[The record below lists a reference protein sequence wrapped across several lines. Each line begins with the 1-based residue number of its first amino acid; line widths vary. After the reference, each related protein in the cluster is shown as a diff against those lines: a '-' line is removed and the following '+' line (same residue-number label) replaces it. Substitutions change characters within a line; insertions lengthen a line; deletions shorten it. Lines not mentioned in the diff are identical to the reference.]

1 MVKIFGK
8 AYHRCAKVVE
18 IHGFSAHAGQDL
30 LVKYAQAAKGRLKQG
45 MRVQGEPK
53 PAQALQSKLANAG
66 IAPVIYP
73 DMSQTMEF

>member
-1 MVKIFGK
+1 M
-8 AYHRCAKVVE
+8 AKL
-18 IHGFSAHAGQDL
+18 ITAAPKWSRSTASRPTPGRTCWL
-30 LVKYAQAAKGRLKQG
+30 KYAQAAKGRLKQG

-73 DMSQTMEF
+73 DMSQIMEF

>member
-1 MVKIFGK
+1 M
-8 AYHRCAKVVE
+8 
-18 IHGFSAHAGQDL
+18 
-30 LVKYAQAAKGRLKQG
+30 KQG